1 MPSQMIYF
9 ADPMCSWCWGFAPVI
24 KAAQDRYD
32 GRLPIRLIV
41 GGLRPGTTEP
51 LDEKGK
57 QSIQEHWRHVEE
69 LAGQPF
75 DHGFFDRDGFV
86 YDTEPAC
93 RAVVAARRVSAEAAL
108 PMLRR
113 LHQAF
118 YAENQDVTD
127 RATLATL
134 AEEIGLPRDRFEAEW
149 DAEDTRRETATDF
162 QITRDT
168 GIQGYPALIV
178 GGDENG
184 YSLVTLGYQP
194 WEKIGGAL
202 DNWLAQAQDGP
213 APEFEQSVKE
223 T

>member
-1 MPSQMIYF
+1 MTNQLIYF

-24 KAAQDRYD
+24 KATQERFGD
-32 GRLPIRLIV
+32 RLPVRLIL
-41 GGLRPGTTEP
+41 GGLRVGTTKP
-51 LDEKGK
+51 LDDKGK
-57 QSIQEHWRHVEE
+57 ASIREHWQHVEE
-69 LAGQPF
+69 LTDQSF

-93 RAVVAARRVSAEAAL
+93 RAVVAARRLSANAAL
-108 PMLRR
+108 PLLRR

-127 RATLATL
+127 SATLAAL
-134 AEEIGLPRDRFEAEW
+134 AAETGLSRDGFEAEW

-168 GIQGYPALIV
+168 GIRGYPALIV

-194 WEKIGGAL
+194 WQEIEAAI
-202 DNWLAQAQDGP
+202 DSWLARAQVGP
-213 APEFEQSVKE
+213 TPKVEQSVNKI
-223 T
+223 